1 MKFFVYGTLKRGFGN
16 NRLLDG
22 AKFLGQAITPPEY
35 TMVSLG
41 GFPGV
46 IRRGQTVISGELWEV
61 DDPIQSASV
70 DRLEGHPTFYRREEV
85 PVQTA
90 DGVVDAWIYLLP
102 ERYLSTHSQV
112 VSGEWNR

>member
-22 AKFLGQAITPPEY
+22 AKYIGKAITPPEY

-46 IRRGQTVISGELWEV
+46 IHSGQTVVSGEIWEV
-61 DDPIQSASV
+61 DDPMQTLRV
-70 DRLEGHPTFYRREEV
+70 DRLEGHPNFYRREEV

-90 DGVVDAWIYLLP
+90 DGVENAWIYLLP
-102 ERYLSTHSQV
+102 DTYLKTHKQV
-112 VSGEWNR
+112 VSGEW